1 MPGGTLSITFKNKGE
16 YFEDVWLSGKVD
28 WIYNGEIVQEE
39 G

>member
-1 MPGGTLSITFKNKGE
+1 MPGGTLSVTFKNKGDD
-16 YFEDVWLSGKVD
+16 FEDVWLSGKVD